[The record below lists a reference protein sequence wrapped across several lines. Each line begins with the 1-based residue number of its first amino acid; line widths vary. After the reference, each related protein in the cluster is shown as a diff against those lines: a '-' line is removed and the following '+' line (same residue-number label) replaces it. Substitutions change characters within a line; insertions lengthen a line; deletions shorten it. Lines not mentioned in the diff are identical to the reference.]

1 MNLGEL
7 KAVRIYYNELY
18 LNGRNIAE
26 IVTDMIYQEKS
37 RTLSFSLDTAHDNFE
52 AHYEFLA
59 ARDRQGLTFMRRTV
73 TGESRDECVGPMYGT
88 SGILKVPRQDGFYQI
103 AGGKLTPVLDGT
115 LRLITYFDPVAVEEK
130 DPVAADLFI
139 RQLTR
144 LEFPL
149 AELHVEENTTA
160 SSSQL

>member
-1 MNLGEL
+1 MNLRDLQGL
-7 KAVRIYYNELY
+7 RVYHNELY
-18 LNGRNIAE
+18 VNGRNIGE
-26 IVTDMIYQEKS
+26 IVTDMTYSEVS
-37 RTLSFSLDTAHDNFE
+37 RTISFKLDTAHDNFP
-52 AHYEFLA
+52 AHYEFLMS
-59 ARDRQGLTFMRRTV
+59 RDRHGVTFVRKIV
-73 TGESRDECVGPMYGT
+73 AGENRDECVGPVFGT
-88 SGILKVPRQDGFYQI
+88 SGILKVPREDGFYQV
-103 AGGKLTPVLDGT
+103 AGGKLTPVLDGS